1 VRHDVVKWMV
11 GRALLIVLCGCRLR
25 SVRVG
30 EWKVRVL
37 QLKGGTSNPLP
48 YFGSDTN
55 ACAGGRD
62 TTLWLMKVVTK
73 FLGADE
79 RISARRIVG
88 GLVL

>member
-1 VRHDVVKWMV
+1 MESPRTTTQRRYVE
-11 GRALLIVLCGCRLR
+11 L
-25 SVRVG
+25 
-30 EWKVRVL
+30 
-37 QLKGGTSNPLP
+37 LP

-88 GLVL
+88 SLVL